1 MRLRVGFGRVMREL
15 TNAMLQDF
23 EVTFFPRSVLVE
35 TLDVGSEHPTE
46 CHSASPIDDL
56 NRQQGSARFTP
67 MSQPAC
73 NFQRTVVIR
82 LYVCDTS
89 TST

>member
-1 MRLRVGFGRVMREL
+1 MRLRVGFGRVMRAL

-35 TLDVGSEHPTE
+35 TLDVGSEHPT
-46 CHSASPIDDL
+46 ASPIDDL
-56 NRQQGSARFTP
+56 NRQQQGSARFTP

-73 NFQRTVVIR
+73 NFQRTVVLR

-89 TST
+89 TAA